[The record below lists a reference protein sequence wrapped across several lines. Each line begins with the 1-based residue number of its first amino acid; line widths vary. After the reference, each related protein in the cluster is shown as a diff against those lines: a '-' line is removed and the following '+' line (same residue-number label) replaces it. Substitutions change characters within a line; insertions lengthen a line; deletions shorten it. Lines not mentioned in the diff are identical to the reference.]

1 MEVTMDSERIRKE
14 IAKFEGKYGASAVA
28 FEGAEKATEVVDAA
42 PPPDPLLDGA
52 LQDFNRRKGTL
63 QLTDEPAG
71 GAAASGAL
79 AGSGT
84 AGVTAGASPPPSSV
98 GPDPAGG
105 ASGAGGI
112 TGGLLTLCP
121 REVFESMNLRNK
133 LWTENPL
140 LWMSADYAS
149 VLVQKYGKL
158 VPI

>member
-1 MEVTMDSERIRKE
+1 MLIFFSDRRVPHEVLPAHTARYAATIWYFNDEERLQALKDAETAAEGEKEAEQERIRKE

-84 AGVTAGASPPPSSV
+84 AGVTAGAS
-98 GPDPAGG
+98 
-105 ASGAGGI
+105 
-112 TGGLLTLCP
+112 
-121 REVFESMNLRNK
+121 RR
-133 LWTENPL
+133 
-140 LWMSADYAS
+140 
-149 VLVQKYGKL
+149 
-158 VPI
+158 